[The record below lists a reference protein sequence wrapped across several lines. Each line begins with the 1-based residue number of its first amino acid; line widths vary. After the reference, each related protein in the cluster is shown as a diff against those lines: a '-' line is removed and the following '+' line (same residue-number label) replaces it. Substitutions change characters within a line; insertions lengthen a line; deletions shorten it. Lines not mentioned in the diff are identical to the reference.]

1 MGLALLLLLIVL
13 LFGGFG
19 FAVHFLW
26 ILAVIFLLVWI
37 LGFVVRGSERSW
49 YRW

>member
-26 ILAVIFLLVWI
+26 ILAVILLVLWVV
-37 LGFVVRGSERSW
+37 GFLAHGAERSW